1 MDKIKV
7 LIVDDQTLMRDGLK
21 TILEYQRDIEVVGTA
36 SSAALAIELLDN
48 LTADVVL
55 MDIRMEGMNGLE
67 CTKIIKDKYP
77 DIVVLILTTFND
89 EEYIRESLKNKAGGY
104 LLKDIEGE
112 KLVDTIRY
120 AFKGNVVMPPV
131 VAEKL
136 CKAFHQDETRLKA
149 AFEGE
154 VHFSK
159 LERDVINLLIEG
171 CTNKQISELLHISYG
186 TAKNYVSQIY
196 EKIGVSE
203 RVKAVTKLKE
213 MMQL

>member
-21 TILEYQRDIEVVGTA
+21 TILEYQPDIEVVGTA
-36 SSAALAIELLDN
+36 SSAVHALELLN
-48 LTADVVL
+48 RHGADVVL

-136 CKAFHQDETRLKA
+136 CNTSYNGEERFKTT
-149 AFEGE
+149 FEGE
-154 VHFSK
+154 IHFSK
-159 LERDVINLLIEG
+159 LEKDIINLLIEG

-196 EKIGVSE
+196 EKIGVGE
-203 RVKAVTKLKE
+203 RIKAVTKLKE
-213 MMQL
+213 ILRM